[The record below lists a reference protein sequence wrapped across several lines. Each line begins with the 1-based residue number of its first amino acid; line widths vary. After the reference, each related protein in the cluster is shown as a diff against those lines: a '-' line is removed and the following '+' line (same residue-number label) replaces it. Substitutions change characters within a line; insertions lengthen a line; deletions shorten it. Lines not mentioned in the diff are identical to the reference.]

1 MSTDPRPDTD
11 PALQEESSTGPS
23 SAAATGSCG
32 YVRADGTR
40 CPGEIEGEG
49 TLCYWHD
56 PDASKEVDDVRA
68 RLESWAA
75 TGESME
81 GFILRYAPLQGLKLS
96 SQQRRVLRRA
106 NLFKANLAGASMW
119 NVDLREADLLKANL
133 AGANLNDALLQD
145 ADLLGAALDGTRLER
160 VAWGEDSVNE
170 RGAREAKAAGRTGE
184 AREKFEEAEEVYRAL
199 RQAYDGAGRFEQAG
213 FFFRREMTMRR
224 MLLPR
229 WSLDRVW
236 SKAVDIFCAY
246 GESPPRVIVSAVVI
260 NLVVAI
266 IFWITGINGPDI
278 GFTRDDGRIG
288 MDPTAGLGQNLSA
301 YLHCVYYSVVTF
313 TTLGYGEMTPPTLL
327 TRHLAAGHAFLGA
340 FMMAM
345 FVAVF
350 GKKMT
355 RG

>member
-1 MSTDPRPDTD
+1 VTQDPRPEAES
-11 PALQEESSTGPS
+11 PSLQPPV
-23 SAAATGSCG
+23 SCG
-32 YVRADGTR
+32 YVRADGSC
-40 CPGEIEGEG
+40 CPGEIEGDSD
-49 TLCYWHD
+49 LCYWHD
-56 PDASKEVDDVRA
+56 PDASKEVDDVRS
-68 RLESWAA
+68 RLETWAA

-81 GFILRYAPLQGLKLS
+81 GFILRYAPLQGVKLNN
-96 SQQRRVLRRA
+96 QHRRVLRRA
-106 NLFKANLAGASMW
+106 NLFKADLAGASLW
-119 NVDLREADLLKANL
+119 NVDLRGADLLKTNL
-133 AGANLNDALLQD
+133 AGANLNEAKLQD
-145 ADLLGAALDGTRLER
+145 ADLLGAVLDGTKLER
-160 VAWGEDSVNE
+160 VEWGEKSVNE
-170 RGAREAKAAGRTGE
+170 RAAEEAKSAGRKEE
-184 AREKFEEAEEVYRAL
+184 AQEKFEEAEEVYRAL

-229 WSLDRVW
+229 WSLDRLW
-236 SKAVDIFCAY
+236 SKLVAVFCAY
-246 GESPPRVIVSAVVI
+246 GESPPRVIISAVVL
-260 NLVVAI
+260 NLLAAVA
-266 IFWITGINGPDI
+266 FFVTGINGPDI
-278 GFTRDDGRIG
+278 GFAREDGRIG
-288 MDPTAGLGQNLSA
+288 MDLSAGFWQNVSA